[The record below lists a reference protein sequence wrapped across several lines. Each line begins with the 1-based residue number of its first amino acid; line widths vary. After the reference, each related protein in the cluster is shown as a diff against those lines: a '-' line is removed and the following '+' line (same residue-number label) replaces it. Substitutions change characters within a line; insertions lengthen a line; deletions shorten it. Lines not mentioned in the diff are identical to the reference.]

1 MTEHPDDI
9 RLLAASWRRHLDAA
23 NLADRTIGTYMAA
36 TDQLTAYLET
46 ERQHSL
52 RCTEIGREDIEA
64 FVTWQRTTRS
74 ASTAS
79 NRYRALQQF
88 WKWLLLEEEITTN
101 PFDRMRPPKLE
112 VREVHVVATD
122 DLRKLFKVCEGT
134 DFAARRDSALIALM
148 LDTGARLAEVVG
160 LKVTDVDL
168 DHLGVAM
175 VHGNGRR
182 DRSLPLSPTTIKAL
196 DRYQRARKSSPSAPL
211 DWYFVGK
218 QGRLTGSGIT
228 QILRRRCDQAGI
240 ARIHPHQERHTFA
253 HMFLAAGGGE
263 TDLMRLAGWQS
274 RQMVARYAAS
284 TASERARDSHRR
296 FSPME
301 TLQ

>member
-23 NLADRTIGTYMAA
+23 NLADRTIGTYLAA

-46 ERQHSL
+46 VRQHSL

-88 WKWLLLEEEITTN
+88 WKWLLLEEEITVN

-112 VREVHVVATD
+112 VTEVPVVTTD
-122 DLRKLFKVCEGT
+122 DLRKLFKACEGT

-175 VHGNGRR
+175 VHGKGRR

-211 DWYFVGK
+211 DWYFIGK

-240 ARIHPHQERHTFA
+240 ARIHPHQLRHTFA

-301 TLQ
+301 SL

>member
-23 NLADRTIGTYMAA
+23 NLADRTIGTYLAA

-88 WKWLLLEEEITTN
+88 WKWLLLEEEITVN
-101 PFDRMRPPKLE
+101 PFDRMRPPKIE
-112 VREVHVVATD
+112 VTEVPVVPAD
-122 DLRKLFKVCEGT
+122 DLRKLFKACEGT
-134 DFAARRDSALIALM
+134 DFAARRDSALLALM

-168 DHLGVAM
+168 DRLGVAM
-175 VHGNGRR
+175 VHGKGRR

-196 DRYQRARKSSPSAPL
+196 DRYQRARRNSPSAHL

-218 QGRLTGSGIT
+218 QGRLTGPVG
-228 QILRRRCDQAGI
+228 QGANRRIDRRQQ
-240 ARIHPHQERHTFA
+240 R
-253 HMFLAAGGGE
+253 
-263 TDLMRLAGWQS
+263 RLLVRPG
-274 RQMVARYAAS
+274 
-284 TASERARDSHRR
+284 
-296 FSPME
+296 
-301 TLQ
+301 